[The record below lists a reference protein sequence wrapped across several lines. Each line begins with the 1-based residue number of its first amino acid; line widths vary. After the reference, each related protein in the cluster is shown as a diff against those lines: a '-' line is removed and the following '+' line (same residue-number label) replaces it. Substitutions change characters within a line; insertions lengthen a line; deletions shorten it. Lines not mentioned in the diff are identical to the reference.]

1 MRLPCV
7 PPLIPMSVDLPSR
20 SHLGLELEEAG
31 CSAALQA
38 LSSLCSGLS
47 SSRDQRRTAIDQ
59 LHEKHRRIAKFAQAA
74 VSGKPCSQ
82 ASLPMLTRPSI
93 LCTVKLNNGTRM
105 RPVSDEL
112 EGRDG
117 ERLHSGS
124 SAALV
129 QYQNWC
135 IFCD

>member
-7 PPLIPMSVDLPSR
+7 PAPIPMSVHLPSR

-47 SSRDQRRTAIDQ
+47 FSRDQRRTAIDQ

-74 VSGKPCSQ
+74 VSEEPCSQ
-82 ASLPMLTRPSI
+82 ALPPSMVAQSPFNFVH
-93 LCTVKLNNGTRM
+93 CKAGQWEE
-105 RPVSDEL
+105 D
-112 EGRDG
+112 EGR
-117 ERLHSGS
+117 R
-124 SAALV
+124 A
-129 QYQNWC
+129 
-135 IFCD
+135 

>member
-82 ASLPMLTRPSI
+82 AFSTYAHSPFNFVYCKTEQW
-93 LCTVKLNNGTRM
+93 
-105 RPVSDEL
+105 DED
-112 EGRDG
+112 EAS
-117 ERLHSGS
+117 E
-124 SAALV
+124 
-129 QYQNWC
+129 
-135 IFCD
+135 